1 MTDDKKPLPRK
12 FQLSKMSLF
21 LGVCCIVAIGVGVY
35 FFSKY
40 QAAETAKNENAQ
52 LIEKISQV
60 VQLPNET
67 PMAVSVADKDKL
79 SNKQLAS
86 KVENG
91 DVMLIFAKAKRL
103 IVYRPTVEKV
113 VDILSFGSES
123 DIPKQ

>member
-12 FQLSKMSLF
+12 FQLSKVSLF
-21 LGVCCIVAIGVGVY
+21 LGVCCIVAIGAGAY

-40 QAAETAKNENAQ
+40 QAAESAKNENAQ
-52 LIEKISQV
+52 LIEKINQV
-60 VQLPNET
+60 VQLPDET

-103 IVYRPTVEKV
+103 IVYRPTAEKV
-113 VDILSFGSES
+113 VDMLSFGSEA
-123 DIPKQ
+123 DMPKQ